1 MRLPLLLL
9 AGLAVSCTI
18 HDAAL
23 AQGRPRVEVYRDAD
37 YRGDR
42 RVLDGEVRDFNSI
55 GFNDRVSSIRVDSG
69 TWQFCEDAN
78 FQGRCVTVDRDQR
91 DLAGSSLD
99 DRFSSARPLPDRRG
113 DVRGGRGDDR
123 DFGGRGDDRNVAAR
137 GDNRDFGGRGN
148 ARNGNDGG
156 ASVILY
162 ADVDFRGASRESGE
176 SRDFRDLGF
185 NDTVSSMRIR
195 TGTWEFCSDADFRG
209 RCMTFDRDVP
219 SLVPFGF
226 NDTIS
231 SMRRVR

>member
-1 MRLPLLLL
+1 MRLLFPLL
-9 AGLAVSCTI
+9 AGLIISCAI

-23 AQGRPRVEVYRDAD
+23 AQGRPRVEVYRDANF
-37 YRGDR
+37 RGDR

-69 TWQFCEDAN
+69 AWEFCEDAN
-78 FQGRCVTVDRDQR
+78 FQGRCVTVDRDEP

-99 DRFSSARPLPDRRG
+99 DRFSSARPVADRRG
-113 DVRGGRGDDR
+113 DVRGDARGGRDDNR
-123 DFGGRGDDRNVAAR
+123 DFGGR

-148 ARNGNDGG
+148 DRGANDRGPT
-156 ASVILY
+156 VILY
-162 ADVDFRGASRESGE
+162 ADVEFRGASRETGE
-176 SRDFRDLGF
+176 SRDFRNLDF
-185 NDTVSSMRIR
+185 NDTVSSIRIR
-195 TGTWEFCSDADFRG
+195 SGVWEFCSDADFRG
-209 RCMTFDRDVP
+209 HCMTFDHDVP